1 MRKKKL
7 LLLFWFMVLAGA
19 VATGLVYLKQC
30 SKYWYKTVEIS
41 EYGFEISYP
50 NSYIDIPKEKENI
63 EEIAGNVASII
74 LKEDVNTPGVKV
86 DLVEEIIHAKS
97 DLTKLTLYV
106 EAIKKEKTTKT
117 IEEICK
123 DYLVMFKIYNE
134 YEEVLLE
141 EHEEIT
147 IDGVKAGKVAIFV
160 RGKTDGV
167 YPGMIAY
174 LIPLEDREITVVF
187 MGTQEL
193 FDFFEKEI
201 NKIVKSIK
209 LDEKLPEIK
218 LEENISGD

>member
-1 MRKKKL
+1 M
-7 LLLFWFMVLAGA
+7 
-19 VATGLVYLKQC
+19 
-30 SKYWYKTVEIS
+30 
-41 EYGFEISYP
+41 
-50 NSYIDIPKEKENI
+50 KEKDIVDFDKMKKHGDWYVDDDGTEFAC
-63 EEIAGNVASII
+63 EICHTHEKAYEKFGGLI

-174 LIPLEDREITVVF
+174 LIPLESKFIT
-187 MGTQEL
+187 TL
-193 FDFFEKEI
+193 FI
-201 NKIVKSIK
+201 
-209 LDEKLPEIK
+209 
-218 LEENISGD
+218 

>member
-1 MRKKKL
+1 MRKKKIA
-7 LLLFWFMVLAGA
+7 LLFWFMVLASA
-19 VATGLVYLKQC
+19 VAIGIIFIKQC
-30 SKYWYKTVEIS
+30 SKYWYKNVEIS
-41 EYGFEISYP
+41 EYGFQISYP
-50 NSYIDIPKEKENI
+50 NSYVDIPKEVENI
-63 EEIAGNVASII
+63 EEIASNVASII
-74 LKEDVNTPGVKV
+74 LKEDVNTPGVSV
-86 DLVEEIIHAKS
+86 DLVEEILHVKS
-97 DLTKLTLYV
+97 DITNLTMYV
-106 EAIKKEKTTKT
+106 EAIKKEKTKKT

-141 EHEEIT
+141 EHEEVV

-160 RGKTDGV
+160 RGKTDYV

-201 NKIVKSIK
+201 NKIVNS
-209 LDEKLPEIK
+209 IK
-218 LEENISGD
+218 LEEKLPQIENNENVSGE